1 MNKSDVPADWRQDP
15 FHGKAFRRSIR
26 LTARESRWRWIVP
39 LQMLKIVGST
49 TGIESGFED

>member
-39 LQMLKIVGST
+39 LQMLKIVGSA